1 MSSIEK
7 KEEEKIKALK
17 PLTDESLLEDWKEFK
32 SKINSKSIQASLTN
46 VKFEIKANH
55 LYAYVPSN
63 RTGEVLSDSRY
74 FIGFSDRFKEKEI
87 LNSII
92 VDADRF
98 PDYNKAS
105 ETTKPKTSA
114 EKYQLMVQ
122 KNPNIEVLRAT
133 LDLKFHM

>member
-7 KEEEKIKALK
+7 KEEEKLKQLK
-17 PLTDESLLEDWKEFK
+17 PLTQESLLEDWEDFK
-32 SKINSKSIQASLTN
+32 SKINSKSINASLSN
-46 VKFEIKANH
+46 VKFEIKENH

-92 VDADRF
+92 VDKEKF
-98 PDYNKAS
+98 PNYNQAS

-114 EKYQLMVQ
+114 EKYQRMAM
-122 KNPNIEVLRAT
+122 KNPNLETLRAT